1 MKRLSE
7 LLTPRHWR
15 LAVVGVPG
23 IALILFVG
31 RQITDP
37 YHAAVAAGAA
47 FSVGFGLSRD
57 LLGMRWGAMAAA
69 MLGMSVSG
77 ALGTLVGQWFPVS
90 ALLSALL
97 AAVCAALALRNED
110 LWWVTLQLVIAFM
123 MAGYFPGGL
132 DVAGERALSVLIG
145 GVTEIAVAICVA
157 SMFTHPVQRLPLA
170 LSGPSPQS
178 GITAAHATRAAL
190 AVLISLTVARLLG
203 LAFDYWAPVTALIVL
218 KPGLHDTRARGW
230 ARLLGTATGSVLAI
244 AWGLAFAD
252 SHHALALGAV
262 VAIAL
267 SYTLQKASYEIFSA
281 CVTMS
286 VVFLVSIGQGGP
298 VINSEHRLFATVIG
312 GLVALLVSAPLPH
325 RLRDDDERDR
335 MGKLPK
341 T

>member
-1 MKRLSE
+1 MKRLGE
-7 LLTPRHWR
+7 LFTPRHWR
-15 LAVVGVPG
+15 LAAVGVPG

-31 RQITDP
+31 RQMTDP

-57 LLGMRWGAMAAA
+57 LGGMRWGAMAAA

-77 ALGTLVGQWFPVS
+77 ALGTLVGQWFPLS
-90 ALLSALL
+90 ALVSALL

-110 LWWVTLQLVIAFM
+110 LWWVALQLVIAFM
-123 MAGYFPGGL
+123 MAGYFPGGVN
-132 DVAGERALSVLIG
+132 VAMERALAVLIG
-145 GVTEIAVAICVA
+145 GTTEIIVAIGVA
-157 SMFTHPVQRLPLA
+157 SLFTRPVQRLPLA
-170 LSGPSPQS
+170 LGEPPQP
-178 GITAAHATRAAL
+178 GITTAHACRAAA
-190 AVLISLTVARLLG
+190 AVLISLTVARMIG
-203 LAFDYWAPVTALIVL
+203 LTFDYWAPITALIVL
-218 KPGLHDTRARGW
+218 KPGLHDTRARGG
-230 ARLLGTATGSVLAI
+230 ARLLGTASGSLLAI
-244 AWGLAFAD
+244 AWGLGFAD
-252 SHHALALGAV
+252 NHHALALGAV

-325 RLRDDDERDR
+325 RLRDDDARDR

-341 T
+341 L